1 MAPLT
6 FTFVPVEG
14 FVGFGQ
20 ALEAD
25 AWAKISVAGFEGP
38 NRVAAKS
45 IGDAPMLVG
54 LELRLRWAI
63 GELSAAIE
71 GSASSKD
78 NDTAWDN
85 AQKQLNGYLAAAA
98 ASSDP
103 QKREAAKRLQKSLLL
118 GAGEGQTKL
127 KYQQEVDFGRKQ
139 ILLMSQ
145 GQGAA
150 DVSLLGLAAVK
161 DEIAATTET
170 LASAIGHGETGGR
183 PFERRDAAVSLCRAT
198 FAHVSDA
205 LGWLSQN
212 GQPGDDRERA
222 AALRL
227 PLEKLVARYPA
238 PSQTTGAPAPETTT
252 GEGSTAGG

>member
-1 MAPLT
+1 MAPLA

-14 FVGFGQ
+14 FVGFEQ
-20 ALEAD
+20 ALESD
-25 AWAKISVAGFEGP
+25 AWAAIKVADWEGP

-45 IGDAPMLVG
+45 IGDAPVLVG
-54 LELRLRWAI
+54 LKLRLRWGIA
-63 GELSAAIE
+63 ELAAALE
-71 GSASSKD
+71 GAASSKD

-103 QKREAAKRLQKSLLL
+103 QKRDAAKRLQKSLLL

-139 ILLMSQ
+139 VLLMSQ

-150 DVSLLGLAAVK
+150 DVALLGLAPVK
-161 DEIAATTET
+161 GEIATTTEA
-170 LASAIGHGETGGR
+170 LASAIGHGDSGGR
-183 PFERRDAAVSLCRAT
+183 PFERRDAAVALCRAA
-198 FAHVSDA
+198 FAHVSDSLA
-205 LGWLSQN
+205 WLSLN
-212 GQPGDDRERA
+212 GQPGTDRDRA

-227 PLEKLVARYPA
+227 PLENLVARYPA
-238 PSQTTGAPAPETTT
+238 PSSATEAPAPEAPTV
-252 GEGSTAGG
+252 GGSTAGG